1 MPANDDERDLEWV
14 DVTPEL
20 AHEWL
25 GRNTHNRNLR
35 SRTVSAYA
43 SDMANGVWRQTGDGI
58 RFSRDGV
65 LLDGQHRLAAVVES
79 GATIRTVVVRGL
91 DVAVQNDMDSGI
103 IRKFADVLAL
113 QTETNTANLAAI
125 VRAVT
130 VWEAGFRLQTNY
142 QPTRSQ
148 LFATLSEYP
157 WLRDVA
163 RDSSAAS
170 RGCGLPPS
178 VIGLCWWLFSRIDS
192 EDAGHFFA
200 RLGDGQSLVKGQPV
214 YELRRT
220 VIGTRDARGSR
231 ARTFLTAITIKAW
244 NAYREGATVTVL
256 GFRPGGAKPER
267 FPDPK

>member
-170 RGCGLPPS
+170 RGSPGSANGSSSSRSLRIFWSS
-178 VIGLCWWLFSRIDS
+178 VSMWVFRMSTRSRGGKAFMASSASPRIMIRS
-192 EDAGHFFA
+192 NRPLLLVA
-200 RLGDGQSLVKGQPV
+200 R
-214 YELRRT
+214 
-220 VIGTRDARGSR
+220 
-231 ARTFLTAITIKAW
+231 
-244 NAYREGATVTVL
+244 
-256 GFRPGGAKPER
+256 
-267 FPDPK
+267 